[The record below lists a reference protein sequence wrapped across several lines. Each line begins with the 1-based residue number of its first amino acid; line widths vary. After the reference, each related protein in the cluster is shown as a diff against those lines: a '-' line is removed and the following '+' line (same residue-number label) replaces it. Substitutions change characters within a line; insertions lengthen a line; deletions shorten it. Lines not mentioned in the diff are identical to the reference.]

1 MSNSFS
7 QLEDWILNSGLVVS
21 DVSHPNYGG
30 VHSFYDESSDGYG
43 FLYPEITGYFL
54 SSLRFLNRIEPD
66 PKYATFSNTS
76 ANWLMQIDKKFGGI
90 IQGISSDKSRQNF
103 VYSFDTGIC
112 AKGMLDC
119 YELTKNKAYLN
130 FASDQIEWLLSEAIE
145 DDGTINPVKNLLS
158 NSFEIDTKLWYKQK
172 GCLHLKLVMPLLN
185 LYQITGNEKL
195 LDSSRLICENISSL
209 QNDDGSI
216 SIHFKSNVVHLHTM
230 CYAMEGLLY
239 AYHITNNS
247 EYVQSVRSGLDWCVN
262 QIQNT
267 GKLLLWYNSRYSA
280 SNTCYHLAQVIR
292 LMVLVDSIDRS
303 NRYGSMVQKLKA
315 ILLSLQAISENT
327 RVNGGFYEEYFKS
340 FLSWNT
346 RKRVNSWG
354 SLFALQTLFWEARSD
369 SIVFSDE
376 MKFLF

>member
-1 MSNSFS
+1 MNSSFS
-7 QLEDWILNSGLVVS
+7 QLENWILNSGLVVS
-21 DVSHPNYGG
+21 AVNHSNYGG
-30 VHSFYDESSDGYG
+30 VHSFFDESSDKYG

-54 SSLRFLNRIEPD
+54 SSLRFLNRIGPD
-66 PKYATFSNTS
+66 SKYTTFPNAS

-90 IQGISSDKSRQNF
+90 IQGVSSDQSRQDF

-119 YELTKNKAYLN
+119 YELTKNQAYLN
-130 FASDQIEWLLSEAIE
+130 FASTQIDWLLSEAIE
-145 DDGTINPVKNLLS
+145 DDGTINPVKNLS
-158 NSFEIDTKLWYKQK
+158 TDSFEIDTKLWYKQK
-172 GCLHLKLVMPLLN
+172 GCLHLKLVMPLLQ
-185 LYQITGNEKL
+185 LYQITGNKKL
-195 LDSSRLICENISSL
+195 LESSKSICEPISSL

-216 SIHFKSNVVHLHTM
+216 SIHFESNVVHLHTM

-239 AYHITNNS
+239 AYHVTNNS
-247 EYVQSVRSGLDWCVN
+247 EYVQSVRNGLDWCMN

-267 GKLLLWYNSRYSA
+267 GKLLLWYNSRYPA

-303 NRYGSMVQKLKA
+303 NMYGSTVQKLKE
-315 ILLSLQAISENT
+315 ILLSLQAASEDM

-340 FLSWNT
+340 FLSWKI

-354 SLFALQTLFWEARSD
+354 SLFALQAIFWESRYD

-376 MKFLF
+376 VKFLF